1 MAGIERGA
9 SCTAPAVDS
18 PHWHDHGASSLL
30 ETRMPPV
37 VHTTFFLLLVMQS
50 ASLLAAPSAKPIRVS
65 YTEPDR
71 TYGLVFTPPAGKH
84 WKAEKWGSGNV
95 RVDWNA
101 GSTTNTRTIEAY
113 MTRPDGPVT
122 PISGYIDN
130 VRRRIEGDFS
140 NSPLV
145 SINSLQI
152 SEYPADSRCVRIH
165 LRLQL
170 KEPAADGQ
178 QQWTEQ
184 YTLSCGSLQ
193 YADVGYELR
202 YFHRYVDANR
212 DPQLEA
218 QANAVLASMVIEEP
232 AQPR

>member
-1 MAGIERGA
+1 VR
-9 SCTAPAVDS
+9 TAF
-18 PHWHDHGASSLL
+18 
-30 ETRMPPV
+30 
-37 VHTTFFLLLVMQS
+37 FFLLAMSS
-50 ASLLAAPSAKPIRVS
+50 ASTLAAAGSEPIRIR
-65 YTEPDR
+65 YTEPER
-71 TYGLVFTPPAGKH
+71 TYGLAFIPPAGKD

-101 GSTTNTRTIEAY
+101 GSTTNTKTIEAY
-113 MTRPDGPVT
+113 MTRPDGPAT
-122 PISGYIDN
+122 PISGYIEN

-145 SINSLQI
+145 SIDSLQI
-152 SEYPADSRCVRIH
+152 GEYPADRRCVRIH

-218 QANAVLASMVIEEP
+218 KADKVLGSMVIEEP